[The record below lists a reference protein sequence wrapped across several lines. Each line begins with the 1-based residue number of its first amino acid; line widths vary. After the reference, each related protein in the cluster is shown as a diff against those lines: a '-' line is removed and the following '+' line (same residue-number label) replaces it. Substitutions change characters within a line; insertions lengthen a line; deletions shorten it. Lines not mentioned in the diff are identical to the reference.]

1 MSDSGASAASAVTAM
16 TAKRWYLKATV
27 TRFPHPRS
35 QPCPAGIDRLV
46 EVVIHAHEGLALRIV
61 EIDRIGSADGIESFL
76 HQVNLLLLEG
86 RGDIDVMADAQK
98 YRTRIIRQSL
108 GEVIAQ
114 GCQVEIV
121 LGDNGRHAGAPIPSI
136 DRDAVDVGFQDAVK
150 PAERELDFGG
160 RHILALPAE
169 RVADTVYEVEVTPP
183 VLAHEVAGAKPDV
196 AFPEHIV
203 QHFLLRLCLA
213 CIAFEAGARLRR
225 VSLDPADD
233 LARLIDIAFDAE
245 TVPVTHRL
253 LVLGIKAHDL
263 DREAMGQPPRE
274 AADGS
279 FRAVEIEE
287 CHIAFGCRVEF
298 EDLRN
303 PEALLEFP
311 PYV

>member
-16 TAKRWYLKATV
+16 TAKRWYLEAMV

-121 LGDNGRHAGAPIPSI
+121 LGDNGRHAGSPIPSI

-213 CIAFEAGARLRR
+213 CIAF
-225 VSLDPADD
+225 
-233 LARLIDIAFDAE
+233 DAE